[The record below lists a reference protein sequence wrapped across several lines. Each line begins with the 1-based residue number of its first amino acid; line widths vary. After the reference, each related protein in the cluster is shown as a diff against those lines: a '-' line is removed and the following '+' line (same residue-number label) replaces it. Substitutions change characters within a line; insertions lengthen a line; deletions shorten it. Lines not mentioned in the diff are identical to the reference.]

1 MCLQILLQYNADMDI
16 ENTHRVTALDLV
28 RGKKKCERVFQHAIA
43 KVQIPSR
50 TREQQLKVE
59 SKSVMCSQL
68 HM

>member
-1 MCLQILLQYNADMDI
+1 MEI

-28 RGKKKCERVFQHAIA
+28 RGKKQCEKVFQHAIA

-59 SKSVMCSQL
+59 SKSCTQAA
-68 HM
+68 